1 MSAGE
6 SEVLAEAEKLAD
18 VLKDAKEKMSSP
30 GFILLLIELNKKIE
44 EITKIDYASICVPSC
59 GCSYK

>member
-1 MSAGE
+1 MPAGD

-18 VLKDAKEKMSSP
+18 VLKDAKEEMSP
-30 GFILLLIELNKKIE
+30 PEFLLLLIEVNLRVE
-44 EITKIDYASICVPSC
+44 EITKIDYASVCVSSC